1 MHITNLV
8 IILFFCLSFFL
19 LGVIYVMPASQQR
32 QKEKSNN
39 DIKLLSKNRL
49 VFNKNTGFYEK
60 VFDLDDD
67 DIEVLN

>member
-1 MHITNLV
+1 MYITQLA

-19 LGVIYVMPASQQR
+19 LGVIYVIPAPQHR

-39 DIKLLSKNRL
+39 DIKSLSKNRL

-60 VFDLDDD
+60 VFDLDED

>member
-1 MHITNLV
+1 MA
-8 IILFFCLSFFL
+8 FFL
-19 LGVIYVMPASQQR
+19 LVVIYVMPAQNSQ

-39 DIKLLSKNRL
+39 DTKSLSKNRL

>member
-1 MHITNLV
+1 MYITNLV

-19 LGVIYVMPASQQR
+19 LGMIYIMPESQHQ

-39 DIKLLSKNRL
+39 DIKSLSKNRL

-60 VFDLDDD
+60 VFDLDED

>member
-1 MHITNLV
+1 
-8 IILFFCLSFFL
+8 
-19 LGVIYVMPASQQR
+19 MPASQQR